1 MMNRRL
7 LRKEG
12 SANKVAPK
20 TTVCVGRVRSTQRG
34 SQTARPGL
42 SLGRHHTDVDTFTHD
57 EQIISPKN
65 KVVRNNTKH
74 KHRPINNSLTHG
86 DKLNDKRDGYT
97 RIAFENWNGLA
108 PWKIR
113 NDKIILARKFI
124 RQIKADAY
132 AGAESRA
139 QWDLLKHKC
148 QLQQLFQTEVSTKA
162 ITAHN
167 VHEDDSR
174 SQEGGTGMVVFDQF
188 ASLIHSTGIDRTGLG
203 RWCWMLVKGK
213 HNHST
218 RIITAYQPCRSSHTR
233 LHTVYNQHRR
243 YYRSRGDHR
252 CPRQIFRESLI
263 KQITYWLS
271 RGERI
276 LLFIDAN
283 ENLDNGPLIHQL
295 RKLHLRD
302 LIRESTN
309 TKGPPTHQTG
319 RQ

>member
-1 MMNRRL
+1 M
-7 LRKEG
+7 
-12 SANKVAPK
+12 APK

-57 EQIISPKN
+57 EQIISTKN

-74 KHRPINNSLTHG
+74 KHHPINNSLTHG

-203 RWCWMLVKGK
+203 RWCWILVKGK
-213 HNHST
+213 HNHRT
-218 RIITAYQPCRSSHTR
+218 RIITAYQPC
-233 LHTVYNQHRR
+233 
-243 YYRSRGDHR
+243 
-252 CPRQIFRESLI
+252 
-263 KQITYWLS
+263 
-271 RGERI
+271 
-276 LLFIDAN
+276 
-283 ENLDNGPLIHQL
+283 
-295 RKLHLRD
+295 
-302 LIRESTN
+302 
-309 TKGPPTHQTG
+309 
-319 RQ
+319 